1 VLFNTWTFL
10 VFLAATFSAYHFV
23 PWSGRHRVWF
33 QIGLL
38 TIASYVFYAWH
49 TPWLVIILAASTWI
63 NAYVTLRLVR
73 PGSPPEE
80 RKKWVTFAI
89 MANLGVLIFFKY
101 ASLVVGT
108 FFPHT
113 WWSHWGFDLTQIPL
127 PVGISFFTFQGIS
140 LVVDVYRNPSVVL
153 SHGTDVPSSEFVVR
167 RSGRE
172 NQEPGTKNQEH
183 SPSGLFFKVA
193 FFKAFFPQ
201 LVAGPIVKAH
211 EFMHQIGAKS
221 LALVDWEDAVKKLTL
236 GFFLKMV
243 VADNL
248 RDATAG
254 LHYPEFMGSSGPN
267 LLFMLYAF
275 SFQIFADFA
284 GYSLIAMGLARLFGY
299 ELPLNFNFPY
309 ISQSITEFWRRW
321 HISLST
327 WLREYLYIPLGGNRK
342 GPIRTYANLI
352 VVMLLGGLW
361 HGAAWSFMIWGGAH
375 GICLAIERLMGVKV
389 ESAERQHFGIFNF
402 IISAFRIFL
411 IFNLVSFLWL
421 LFQLPDFKDVV
432 LYLKELAAWRTKG
445 YSPQIFYA
453 VAVFGLPVVAYHF
466 WGLLR
471 PRYWDPFSANNPRL
485 SARIINAVYAGLLF
499 LIVTNSGNP
508 GAFIYFQF

>member
-1 VLFNTWTFL
+1 MLFTTWTFL
-10 VFLAATFSAYHFV
+10 IFLAVTFSAYHLL
-23 PWSGRHRVWF
+23 PWPARHRFWW

-38 TIASYVFYAWH
+38 TVASYVFYAWH

-73 PGSPPEE
+73 HGTPAEE

-101 ASLVVGT
+101 TSLVVGT
-108 FFPHT
+108 FLPQS

-140 LVVDVYRNPSVVL
+140 LVVDVYRKPSVVQGQEEVG
-153 SHGTDVPSSEFVVR
+153 SWEVQARGASATS
-167 RSGRE
+167 
-172 NQEPGTKNQEH
+172 NQQLTMEKRPLT
-183 SPSGLFFKVA
+183 LFFKVA

-211 EFMHQIGAKS
+211 EFMHQIGAKT
-221 LALVDWEDAVKKLTL
+221 LASVNWDDAVKKLIL

-248 RDATAG
+248 REATAW
-254 LHYPEFMGSSGPN
+254 LHYPEFMGAPGVT

-275 SFQIFADFA
+275 SFQICADFA

-299 ELPLNFNFPY
+299 QLPINFNFPY

-327 WLREYLYIPLGGNRK
+327 WLKEYLYIPLGGNRR
-342 GPIRTYANLI
+342 GELRTYANLI
-352 VVMLLGGLW
+352 IVMLLGGLW
-361 HGAAWSFMIWGGAH
+361 HGAAWSFMVWGGAH
-375 GICLAIERLMGVKV
+375 GILLALERLLGVKT
-389 ESAERQHFGIFNF
+389 ESAEHQHFRISNF

-411 IFNLVSFLWL
+411 IFNLVSLLWL
-421 LFQLPDFKDVV
+421 LFQLPNFNDVI
-432 LYLKELAAWRTKG
+432 LYLKELATWKTTGK
-445 YSPQIFYA
+445 SPQIYFA
-453 VAVFGLPVVAYHF
+453 VAVFGFPIVAYHF
-466 WGLLR
+466 WGAVKASHWEPFARRHPELAGRLLNL
-471 PRYWDPFSANNPRL
+471 A
-485 SARIINAVYAGLLF
+485 YALLLF
-499 LIVTNSGNP
+499 FIVTNSGNP